1 MVVEWCCPLLALVA
15 GTGCTDL
22 CSYSIIW
29 ICHACGVPGGLYT
42 VENSYIIITVVVV
55 VVDDAAVTIIVV
67 AAAVVVVVYIL
78 ANTNI
83 FT

>member
-1 MVVEWCCPLLALVA
+1 MEWCCPLLALVA

-42 VENSYIIITVVVV
+42 VENNYIIIIIVEAVVTTVVVV
-55 VVDDAAVTIIVV
+55 HI
-67 AAAVVVVVYIL
+67 
-78 ANTNI
+78 
-83 FT
+83 

>member
-1 MVVEWCCPLLALVA
+1 MEWCCPLLALVA

-42 VENSYIIITVVVV
+42 VENSYIIITVVV
-55 VVDDAAVTIIVV
+55 DDAAVTIIVV